1 MKISVEQWVREH
13 GQVAHSSHLRDA
25 GFSEHTMRDAVRT
38 GRLVRVNR
46 SWLVSPGCPP
56 ERVAAA
62 SVGGRVTCVSAA
74 RLEGLWSPNKESDAV
89 HVAVPHSA
97 SRIPHAVTAH
107 RATGPV
113 PVAPKASTEPILNV
127 LFHVARCLAPIDAL
141 AIWES
146 ALRLRRTTVEE
157 LRRTQWRSAPA
168 QRFAGVAGA
177 LSDSGLESHFV
188 MLMRLIGIDVRQQVW
203 LDGHPVDALI
213 GDRIVVQLD
222 GFAHH
227 RADDRRL
234 DIAADARLV
243 LLGYTVF
250 RFDYHQ
256 LLFQPELVQQTI
268 LRAVAQGLH
277 RAPRSPR

>member
-1 MKISVEQWVREH
+1 MKIRVEQWVREH

-25 GFSEHTMRDAVRT
+25 GFSDHAMRDAVRT
-38 GRLVRVNR
+38 GRLIRMNR
-46 SWLVSPGCPP
+46 SWLVVPDCPP
-56 ERVAAA
+56 EKVAAA
-62 SVGGRVTCVSAA
+62 SVGGRLTCASAA
-74 RLEGLWSPNKESDAV
+74 RLDELWTPTGESDAV

-97 SRIPHAVTAH
+97 SRIPQDEITAH
-107 RATGPV
+107 RAAGPV

-146 ALRLRRTTVEE
+146 ALRLGRTTVEE

-168 QRFAGVAGA
+168 QRFAGVASA

-188 MLMRLIGIDVRQQVW
+188 MLMRLIGLVVRQQVW

-227 RADDRRL
+227 RADDRRR
-234 DIAADARLV
+234 DIAADTRLV

-250 RFDYHQ
+250 RFDYYQ

-268 LRAVAQGLH
+268 LRAIAQGLH
-277 RAPRSPR
+277 RAA